1 MIDVPLIKKTL
12 FNHCKTHLE
21 KKMKVLEQLKKN
33 LQKDLTY
40 ETKSSAGDKYETARA
55 MIQLENEKLSN
66 QIREIELNY
75 QKLNTIKDFQ
85 TSKSISLGSII
96 FTDKANYYVA
106 IAADFFEVNSKVFY
120 CVSSQSPIG
129 KLLIGKKINESIMF
143 NNVQSTILEII

>member
-55 MIQLENEKLSN
+55 MIQLEYEKLSN
-66 QIREIELNY
+66 QIHEIELNY

-120 CVSSQSPIG
+120 CISSQSPIG

-143 NNVQSTILEII
+143 NDVQSTILEII

>member
-1 MIDVPLIKKTL
+1 MIDVPLIKKIL

-106 IAADFFEVNSKVFY
+106 IAADFFEVNSKIFY
-120 CVSSQSPIG
+120 CISSQSPIG

>member
-120 CVSSQSPIG
+120 CISSQSPIG

-143 NNVQSTILEII
+143 NDIQSTILEII

>member
-1 MIDVPLIKKTL
+1 MIDVPLIKKIL

-33 LQKDLTY
+33 LRKDLTY

-66 QIREIELNY
+66 QIHEIELNY

-96 FTDKANYYVA
+96 FTDKENYYLAV
-106 IAADFFEVNSKVFY
+106 AADSCKINSKVFY
-120 CVSSQSPIG
+120 CISPKSPVG
-129 KLLIGKKINESIMF
+129 KLLIGKKINQSIRFNDIESI
-143 NNVQSTILEII
+143 ILEIK

>member
-33 LQKDLTY
+33 LRKDLTY

-66 QIREIELNY
+66 QIHEIELNY

-120 CVSSQSPIG
+120 CISSQSPIG

-143 NNVQSTILEII
+143 NDVQSTILEII

>member
-33 LQKDLTY
+33 LQKDLAY

-106 IAADFFEVNSKVFY
+106 IAADFFEVNSKIFY
-120 CVSSQSPIG
+120 CISSQSPIG

>member
-66 QIREIELNY
+66 QIHEIELNY

-106 IAADFFEVNSKVFY
+106 IAADFFEFNSKVFY
-120 CVSSQSPIG
+120 CISSQSPIG

-143 NNVQSTILEII
+143 NDIQSTILEII